1 MMESQMHYFFNEA
14 MKREPLHFL
23 DQRIV
28 LPLRKNEV
36 RALDSKSAEVLYN
49 AIGYFRMLAE
59 KGSPAS
65 FYSKFAFVHQLEEQ
79 STLSP
84 ELLLCLLSDRYFYFS
99 EYRDLGNLRGGQESL
114 DPAPG
119 IKELYN
125 DTDGEVLKR
134 ASYSPKDLIEH
145 ALNTIAGRQ
154 AQYADD
160 GSEEYQKDMRLE
172 KAVCDSLCRCMDPA
186 PKTIVGAAE
195 ILRLAKEKYHSA
207 DANESAKAG
216 CEPFLDTMIKQMLI
230 PYEVIVEKHRRA
242 QQTIEHEWIPTN
254 IHQHFYSE
262 MQNNYQEL
270 QQAIQQR
277 QDDLL
282 VSEKLIKQLNDLTK
296 RYTRA
301 GLMDL
306 PDEYQTL
313 ADQLIGVFEKYV
325 CSLLHDLHKQEYLP
339 ILRYI
344 DQSLTEKPY
353 RDVIYRLLACCVQ
366 DDGLHP
372 LSRLFFYSAFS
383 ENTKVILQGAN
394 GKRKPVRAIKR
405 KTKPVAVY
413 KMASMTGYRAA
424 LNLVL
429 YHDLKAILGS
439 YGSVCLLGREG
450 RAFCE
455 KKLYANAAIGR
466 RIQPDQCF
474 SEGKTGCPFVRTCEA
489 WNDWGFALISG
500 YGFLFHHKAE
510 IGVTYEV
517 PYDEI
522 FVTREEQQMR
532 KTGDVQEAPQPAT
545 NMKKYPI
552 MKYTMDLAR
561 PVGKL
566 EGLLRQHA
574 QNCIPNRPRFLTPY
588 PTGNIYGNT
597 DPFALPYEE
606 LAFLLLQDAHLPAM
620 RRIIRKIKKLVSEHP
635 EYLEKYEGFL
645 LNAIA
650 TSSGEINRFLAD
662 VVQEHGLYYQ
672 VPRYTSFQ
680 TSQRS
685 YNIDATLHNI
695 LEYELRSQLY
705 EQQQEKLMRI
715 LKKSLPENW
724 LLYENII

>member
-1 MMESQMHYFFNEA
+1 MESQVHHILDEET
-14 MKREPLHFL
+14 KREPLRFL
-23 DQRIV
+23 NQSIV

-49 AIGYFRMLAE
+49 AIGDFRMLAE
-59 KGSPAS
+59 KGSPES
-65 FYSKFAFVHQLEEQ
+65 FYSKFAFVHQLEER

-84 ELLLCLLSDRYFYFS
+84 ELLLRLLSDRNFYFS
-99 EYRDLGNLRGGQESL
+99 EYRDLGNLRGGQNGL
-114 DPAPG
+114 YPAPG
-119 IKELYN
+119 IKKLYN
-125 DTDGEVLKR
+125 DTDGEVLKQ
-134 ASYSPKDLIEH
+134 ASYSPKELIEH
-145 ALNTIAGRQ
+145 VLNTIEESQ

-160 GSEEYQKDMRLE
+160 GSEEYQKGMRLE
-172 KAVCDSLCRCMDPA
+172 KAVCDSLCCYMDPA
-186 PKTIVGAAE
+186 PKTIVDAAE
-195 ILRLAKEKYHSA
+195 ILHLAKEKYHSA
-207 DANESAKAG
+207 DANESAQAG
-216 CEPFLDTMIKQMLI
+216 CEPFLDAMIKQMLV
-230 PYEVIVEKHRRA
+230 PYEVIVENHRRA

-296 RYTRA
+296 RYTRS
-301 GLMDL
+301 GQMDL

-313 ADQLIGVFEKYV
+313 ADQLIGLFEKYV

-366 DDGLHP
+366 EQGLDP
-372 LSRLFFYSAFS
+372 LSGLFFYSAFS

-394 GKRKPVRAIKR
+394 GKRKPVRAIKQ
-405 KTKPVAVY
+405 KIKPVAVH

-429 YHDLKAILGS
+429 YHDLKAIFGS

-455 KKLYANAAIGR
+455 KTPYADAAISR
-466 RIQPDQCF
+466 RIQTDQCF
-474 SEGKTGCPFVRTCEA
+474 SEGKSGCPFARTCAA
-489 WNDWGFALISG
+489 WSDWGFALISG
-500 YGFLFHHKAE
+500 YGCLFHHKAQ
-510 IGVTYEV
+510 IGVMYEV

-532 KTGDVQEAPQPAT
+532 KTGDVHEAPQPAANT
-545 NMKKYPI
+545 KKYPI
-552 MKYTMDLAR
+552 MKYTMDLAQ

-588 PTGNIYGNT
+588 PTGDIYGNT

-620 RRIIRKIKKLVSEHP
+620 RRIIRKMKKLLSEHP

-672 VPRYTSFQ
+672 VPRYTSYRI
-680 TSQRS
+680 SQRS
-685 YNIDATLHNI
+685 YNIEAALRNI

-705 EQQQEKLMRI
+705 ERQQEKLMRI
-715 LKKSLPENW
+715 LKNSLPENW
-724 LLYENII
+724 FLYENFI